1 MCCRH
6 EFFKRVMRAC
16 VRVSVDITVLG
27 KNVGGSLCG
36 AVYNGFVMDF

>member
-27 KNVGGSLCG
+27 KMSAVLC
-36 AVYNGFVMDF
+36 AALFTMDL